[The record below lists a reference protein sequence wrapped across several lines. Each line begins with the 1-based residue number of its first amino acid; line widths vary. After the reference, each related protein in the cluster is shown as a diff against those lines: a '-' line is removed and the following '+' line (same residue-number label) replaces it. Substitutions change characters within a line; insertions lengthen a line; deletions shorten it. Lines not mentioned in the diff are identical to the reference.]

1 METTLL
7 DTRVGFPRGNMRSFA
22 LASLATICLAM
33 AACTT
38 DGTLTYAPTSAA
50 VISVAPIPVIASVT
64 SLDQR
69 KESPKRLATIMG
81 GYGNPLKILDT
92 TSPVSDEVAKVF
104 AQALEQRGLLRT
116 GVAAPYRMK
125 LIVHRF
131 DADQYLN
138 AGARTNIDM
147 QILDQTGR
155 IVYQDSA
162 QTSNARLQLF
172 KSGIFASITELQK
185 MAQDVLDAAVDQL
198 IDKVSF
204 RAAIQGAVSV
214 PVS

>member
-1 METTLL
+1 
-7 DTRVGFPRGNMRSFA
+7 MRSFA
-22 LASLATICLAM
+22 LARLLTICLAM

-50 VISVAPIPVIASVT
+50 VISVAPTPVIASVT

-69 KESPKRLATIMG
+69 KESARRLATIMG

-92 TSPVSDEVAKVF
+92 TSPVSEEVAKVF
-104 AQALEQRGLLRT
+104 TQALEQRGLLRP
-116 GVAAPYRMK
+116 GVAAPYRMT
-125 LIVHRF
+125 LVVHKF

-147 QILDQTGR
+147 QVLDQSGR
-155 IVYQDSA
+155 IIYHDSA
-162 QTSNARLQLF
+162 QTSNARLQIF
-172 KSGIFASITELQK
+172 KSGIFASMTELQQ

-198 IDKVSF
+198 VDKFAF
-204 RAAIQGAVSV
+204 RAAVQGAVSK

>member
-1 METTLL
+1 
-7 DTRVGFPRGNMRSFA
+7 MRSLA
-22 LASLATICLAM
+22 LVSLATICLAM

-50 VISVAPIPVIASVT
+50 VISIAPTPVIASVT

-69 KESPKRLATIMG
+69 KESSKRLATIMG

-104 AQALEQRGLLRT
+104 AQALEQRGLLRG

-147 QILDQTGR
+147 QILDQSGR
-155 IVYQDSA
+155 IVYRDSA

-172 KSGIFASITELQK
+172 KSGIFASITELQQ
-185 MAQDVLDAAVDQL
+185 MAQDVLDAAVDRL
-198 IDKVSF
+198 VDKFAF
-204 RAAIQGAVSV
+204 RAAVQGAVPK